1 MSPLLKPRYVPPSV
15 YIHGAKLSAKI
26 IALITILVIVTVFFS
41 SCLCYICIKRR
52 RIRKRRLER
61 ERERADNR
69 QLKPRINRRN
79 ARFFAPG
86 LVREGEGIGG
96 NGGNGGNGRGW
107 KEGLR
112 GKVDRGVLERWN
124 LRERE
129 FERES
134 RRERERGSLDKYID
148 SEVQEIEM
156 RDFRGAGARVGD
168 HGGSGR
174 EGRASK
180 WGVQMPE
187 RAWLRWT
194 RR

>member
-15 YIHGAKLSAKI
+15 YIHGAKLSAKL

-61 ERERADNR
+61 ERERAENR
-69 QLKPRINRRN
+69 QLKPRINRMN

-86 LVREGEGIGG
+86 LVREGEGEGI
-96 NGGNGGNGRGW
+96 GGNGRGW

-129 FERES
+129 FEL
-134 RRERERGSLDKYID
+134 ERGKGRGSLDKDID
-148 SEVQEIEM
+148 PEVQEIEM

-168 HGGSGR
+168 HGGAGR